1 MDSEAACQ
9 LLSFLLLA
17 YVSKTTGSRDQDL
30 PGWLTLCG
38 WPVQRLFKGA
48 GSALCFF

>member
-17 YVSKTTGSRDQDL
+17 YVSKTMGNRDQDL
-30 PGWLTLCG
+30 LG
-38 WPVQRLFKGA
+38 
-48 GSALCFF
+48 